1 MDEERT
7 ITLTRGTG
15 AVTQRTF
22 PKGILKKHATG
33 RAPTLSERTPIIY
46 KERGQSI
53 RIVPNRN
60 PSVAMRRSRK
70 HIHGTKKLKVVA
82 YSPATKSERRMKI
95 KEEAEKLSKEE
106 LVDKLGGRV
115 KKNTKAPLK
124 LIQETYINMKESGL
138 A

>member
-1 MDEERT
+1 MEERT
-7 ITLTRGTG
+7 IRLTADAGVR
-15 AVTQRTF
+15 TQRTF

-33 RAPTLSERTPIIY
+33 RAINLSDNRTPVIY

-53 RIVPNRN
+53 RIVPNKN
-60 PSVAMRRSRK
+60 PSVAIRRSRK
-70 HIHGTKKLKVVA
+70 HIHGTKKLRVVA
-82 YSPATKSERRMKI
+82 YSPATKSERIKKI
-95 KEEAEKLSKEE
+95 KEEAEKMTKEE
-106 LVDKLGGRV
+106 LVEKLGGRV

>member
-1 MDEERT
+1 MEERT
-7 ITLTRGTG
+7 INLTPTSG
-15 AVTQRTF
+15 AKTQRTF

-33 RAPTLSERTPIIY
+33 RAIQAESRTPVIY
-46 KERGQSI
+46 REKGQSI
-53 RIVPNRN
+53 RIVPNKN

-70 HIHGTKKLKVVA
+70 HIHGTKKLRVVA
-82 YSPATKSERRMKI
+82 YAPATKSERIKKI
-95 KEEAEKLSKEE
+95 KEEAEKMSKEE